1 MKSLQLV
8 VLCMLILFCA
18 NIFAQEY
25 QARMQA
31 MLAEIDAEEVGH
43 QINVISEKVA
53 SELSL
58 WRLSPTAIVPFH
70 DTQNRCTGL
79 TEFVAAEFGKK
90 LMLKQTVEVTTADQV
105 TSVSRNQINLA
116 TMRWPQDC
124 AYVANRLGVASLV
137 HGRMTNGDEDIGLIV
152 EIYGAAK
159 NAVVATHKTSLP
171 RTAGLSRLM
180 KLVVDEGQAT
190 KIEPPPSQQ
199 QPPSPERPKYEP
211 VPSPSVPSPT
221 VTTALEA
228 AVRNLADKLAA
239 RLMEAK
245 QFRVGVLEFLD
256 LQGRISQLGKF
267 IGEELTTAFFEQG
280 KFSLVERGLLQ
291 QVMREH
297 ALTQTGII
305 DITQAQEIGKAV
317 GADAIITGS
326 LSDIGNEIKANARL
340 IDVRAGTVLAVAGE
354 SIAKT
359 ENVAKMFNTILWA
372 PGSKTTPLSLPPTPT
387 TMPST
392 PASYVFFE
400 DFQNVQE
407 GMLPEGWLGGEK
419 LMVKSDGR
427 QKFVTDFERQESHKV
442 LIDNVAFPE
451 NFEFTTVFQFGNQA
465 YGTHL
470 IAYLGSLTMTSDV
483 YGWYQ
488 LNNTRVDKRMDWRN
502 KVVKAVLTKE
512 GPIFK
517 LFINGEEVLLTRDTN
532 YKLPQ
537 AISLEIRNQSGFKLM
552 QVGLRAL

>member
-1 MKSLQLV
+1 MKS
-8 VLCMLILFCA
+8 F
-18 NIFAQEY
+18 IFAVVSLFLISEKTFPQDY
-25 QARMQA
+25 QSRMQSL
-31 MLAEIDAEEVGH
+31 LAQIDAEEVHH
-43 QINVISEKVA
+43 QINLITTKVG
-53 SELSL
+53 SDLSL
-58 WRLSPTAIVPFH
+58 RRLLSVAILPFR
-70 DTQNRCTGL
+70 DAQNRRTGL
-79 TEFVAAEFGKK
+79 AEYLAAEIGKK
-90 LMLKQTVEVTTADQV
+90 LARQEMLEVTAADQTASILRNE
-105 TSVSRNQINLA
+105 TSLA
-116 TMRWPQDC
+116 AIRWPQDG
-124 AYVANRLGVASLV
+124 AAIAAALGVSALLRGRIIDGAGEFVLV
-137 HGRMTNGDEDIGLIV
+137 IDIYSV
-152 EIYGAAK
+152 AK
-159 NAVVATHKTSLP
+159 KQVVGTHRANLP
-171 RTAGLSRLM
+171 RTAGLIRLM
-180 KLVVDEGQAT
+180 ELVLDENTTT
-190 KIEPPPSQQ
+190 KADAPPALPETPTTEKPRIEPA
-199 QPPSPERPKYEP
+199 
-211 VPSPSVPSPT
+211 PSPSVPSTT
-221 VTTALEA
+221 VAAALEV

-245 QFRVGVLEFLD
+245 QFKVGVLEFLD

-267 IGEELTTAFFEQG
+267 MAEDLTTAFFEKG
-280 KFSLVERGLLQ
+280 KFLLVERGLLH

-326 LSDIGNEIKANARL
+326 LSDIGDEIKANARL

-359 ENVAKMFNTILWA
+359 ENVAKMFNTFLWS
-372 PGSKTTPLSLPPTPT
+372 PGGKTTPLPQPPTLT
-387 TMPST
+387 TTPS
-392 PASYVFFE
+392 ASVGYVFFE

-470 IAYLGSLTMTSDV
+470 IAYLGSLTMTIDV
-483 YGWYQ
+483 YGWYK
-488 LNNTRVDKRMDWRN
+488 LNNTLVEKHIDWRN

-517 LFINGEEVLLTRDTN
+517 LLINGEEVLLMRDTN

-537 AISLEIRNQSGFKLM
+537 AVSLEIRNQSGFKLM